1 MFQVFCI
8 AHRSRVLLDARR
20 IEGLHNT
27 TRGPV
32 IAWRCYCG
40 EQGTLLHGVSRP
52 VKAIA
57 APFRPGS
64 DTTAAALTAPKAA

>member
-32 IAWRCYCG
+32 IVWRCYCG
-40 EQGTLLHGVSRP
+40 ERGTLLHGARHP
-52 VKAIA
+52 GTAMA
-57 APFRPGS
+57 APRAS
-64 DTTAAALTAPKAA
+64 HDTTAAALATPEAA